1 MENITSIPTNGDFK
15 SMSLEQ
21 KIVAG
26 KIVSQPQVNGG
37 VV

>member
-1 MENITSIPTNGDFK
+1 
-15 SMSLEQ
+15 MSLEQ

-37 VV
+37 VVWTKWKKLEV